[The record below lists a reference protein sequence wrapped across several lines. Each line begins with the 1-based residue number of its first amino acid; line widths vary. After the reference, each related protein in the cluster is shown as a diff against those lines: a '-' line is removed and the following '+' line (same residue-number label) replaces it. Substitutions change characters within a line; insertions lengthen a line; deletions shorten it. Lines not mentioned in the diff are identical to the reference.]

1 MREED
6 HINSS
11 SHLELGHV
19 YDRLSKLETEVKEV
33 QKGQHRMEVAIN
45 SKPRFPAW
53 AAGIILTLGLQTAT
67 AIWWASGVNKDVSDL
82 PALEMRLKRDDEAR
96 MSELHRYLDTRFGE
110 VSKRLEVE
118 EKRSAERDLLW
129 QQLYARGAVK
139 GITE

>member
-1 MREED
+1 
-6 HINSS
+6 
-11 SHLELGHV
+11 
-19 YDRLSKLETEVKEV
+19 
-33 QKGQHRMEVAIN
+33 MEVAIN

-82 PALEMRLKRDDEAR
+82 PALEMRFKRDDEAR

-118 EKRSAERDLLW
+118 EKRSAERDLIMATIIRTW
-129 QQLYARGAVK
+129 SSKRYY
-139 GITE
+139 